1 VSELVESFQR
11 ILRDQ
16 AGRRLIL
23 LAGQSRTITAAELWA
38 DAQNHVGRL
47 QGLGLVAGDLVVSMT
62 GNRPEAVA
70 LLLAARLLGLT
81 LMAVDAGATRAEL
94 GALATRFG
102 ASALVAPRESTT
114 AEAVSTLDF
123 TAQHGERRP
132 YHQAAM
138 LKLTSGSTG
147 LPHAAVTTEAQLIAD
162 GRQIMATM
170 EIGPADTQLA
180 AIPLSHSYG
189 LGVLVMPLLLQGT
202 PIVLREAFVPHQL
215 FADALEGGAK
225 RFPGVPFMFEYLL
238 GPHGAGTPGINDA
251 WPAGLSR
258 LVSAGAPLT
267 PAVSRAFSRRF
278 GVKVHAFYGAT
289 ETGGIAYDD
298 SNDAEIVETVGR
310 PLDGVTVSL
319 RPENDLPGGRVHVS
333 SPAVSCGYVGSSDDF
348 ASQGF
353 LTGDYGTFDAAGR
366 LTLLGRVSSFIN
378 VAGRKVQPAEVEATI
393 RGLSGVADVRVVGGH
408 DERRGEHVVA
418 CIVPRA
424 EAGPVTAMAVR
435 RFCAERL
442 APHKVPR
449 AIVFVDA
456 IPLTARG
463 KTDREA
469 LRALIRSRTP
479 REP

>member
-1 VSELVESFQR
+1 MSELVESFQR

-16 AGRRLIL
+16 AGRPLIL
-23 LAGQSRTITAAELWA
+23 LAGQSRAVTAADLWTH
-38 DAQNHVGRL
+38 AQEYVSRL
-47 QGLGLVAGDLVVSMT
+47 RGLRLGAGNLVVSMT
-62 GNRPEAVA
+62 GNRPDAVA
-70 LLLAARLLGLT
+70 LLLAARSLELT

-102 ASALVAPRESTT
+102 ASALVMPQEGTT
-114 AEAVSTLDF
+114 GDTVSTLDL
-123 TAQHGERRP
+123 TTQHGERRV

-147 LPHAAVTTEAQLIAD
+147 SPQAAVTTEAQLIAD

-170 EIGPADTQLA
+170 GIGPADTQLA
-180 AIPLSHSYG
+180 VIPLSHSYG
-189 LGVLVMPLLLQGT
+189 MGVLVMPLLLQGT
-202 PIVLREAFVPHQL
+202 PIVLRGSFVPHQL
-215 FADALEGGAK
+215 FADALEGGAR

-238 GPHGAGTPGINDA
+238 GPHGAGNDAA

-267 PAVSRAFSRRF
+267 PAASRAFSRRY
-278 GVKVHAFYGAT
+278 GVKIHAFYGAT

-298 SNDAEIVETVGR
+298 SDDAEIVETVGR

-333 SPAVSCGYVGSSDDF
+333 SPAVSCGYVGSRDDF
-348 ASQGF
+348 ASYGF

-393 RGLSGVADVRVVGGH
+393 RGLSGVVDVRVVGEY

-418 CIVPRA
+418 CIVRRE
-424 EAGPVTAMAVR
+424 EARPVTAMAVR

-449 AIVFVDA
+449 SIVFVDA

-469 LRALIRSRTP
+469 LRALIQARTP